1 MELNARLQDVL
12 QHGAIE
18 PQHQEC
24 LRLIESQ
31 EMKQYEVT
39 GIRQPLV
46 VTAIRMNRL
55 RHLARL
61 KDGAWNKICD
71 YLLITARDGTYFAV
85 FVELKETLREND
97 DAREQLRRS
106 LPILE
111 YLRSVCAVEDLIKP
125 DVAVRYVILASR
137 DANRLDK
144 QGARI
149 TPAEVIR
156 EERYRGIDVRSFV
169 CERIPIASMTK

>member
-1 MELNARLQDVL
+1 MELNARLKDIL
-12 QHGAIE
+12 QKVAIE

-24 LRLIESQ
+24 LRLIETQ
-31 EMKQYEVT
+31 ETKRYEIT

-71 YLLITARDGTYFAV
+71 YLLNTERDGTCRAV
-85 FVELKETLREND
+85 FVELNETLREND

-111 YLRSVCAVEDLIKP
+111 YLRSVCAVEDLVKP

-137 DANRLDK
+137 AVRR
-144 QGARI
+144 GA
-149 TPAEVIR
+149 
-156 EERYRGIDVRSFV
+156 
-169 CERIPIASMTK
+169 